1 MLQVLLVDDDAN
13 QLRIREMLLRTAGIQ
28 ATLASTADEAL
39 RRLRSLRGSIGAVV
53 TDHNLPERSGAELV
67 RELRRTEP
75 SLPVMVL
82 SGMPGIDAEYE
93 GLEAVIQIK
102 PLPAGQFIEMMRH
115 LLKA

>member
-13 QLRIREMLLRTAGIQ
+13 QLRVRQMILRTAGIA

-39 RRLRSLRGSIGAVV
+39 RHLRALRGSIGAVV

-75 SLPVMVL
+75 SLPVLVL
-82 SGMPGIDAEYE
+82 SGMPGIDPEYE
-93 GLEAVIQIK
+93 GLAAVIRVK
-102 PLPAGQFIEMMRH
+102 PLPAGQFIELIRQF
-115 LLKA
+115 LEA